1 MRFGCK
7 TFQKSSCEPRFADA
21 RVAGNQHHPTLAA
34 LSPRPAP
41 QQQLGLFLPP
51 DEGSQATRM
60 QCLEAAFNG
69 ARSQCQP
76 SSYWLGDALQVSGT
90 EVL

>member
-41 QQQLGLFLPP
+41 QQELGLFLAP
-51 DEGSQATRM
+51 DQRSQSGRM
-60 QCLEAAFNG
+60 QRLEAAFDR
-69 ARSQCQP
+69 ARPQRQP
-76 SSYWLGDALQVSGT
+76 SAQWLGDALKISGT